1 MAVLFAGGEWE
12 SFTPSDGSPEVVTT
26 TAYFDNAFA
35 RCAIRMGGSSSPN
48 YAYAALPD
56 PVSEIWF
63 HCEIYR
69 TNVSTGSTVWQASTS
84 TGQGILR
91 LQMVTSTPATLQY
104 WNGTAWTTIGLVNL
118 ASNTLLQLDIHMRI
132 ADTGGVFEAFVNGVQ
147 VAVYTGDTN
156 LFSGS
161 QVKTITLGQVYNGI
175 ASTYWSQV
183 IVTDTDDTRAMK
195 LATLGPN
202 ADGALT
208 EWTGSYTD
216 VDEIGTYN
224 DGDYISSGTPNQVE
238 LFGMSDLSATAAT
251 LDVIAFVM
259 AGRGRKGAAGP
270 QNVQMALR
278 TSGVDYFSGNLPG
291 LSPVFAALTQ
301 TIWPNNP
308 STSLPWSTSDINGIQ
323 AGFKSIA

>member
-12 SFTPSDGSPEVVTT
+12 SFTPSSGTPDWTT
-26 TAYFDNAFA
+26 TSATYDSNFA
-35 RCAIRMGGSSSPN
+35 RGAIRMGGSSSPT
-48 YAYAALPD
+48 YAYASLPSA
-56 PVSEIWF
+56 VSECWF
-63 HCEIYR
+63 HCEFYR
-69 TNVSTGSTVWQASTS
+69 TNATSGSTVWQASTA

-91 LQMVTSTPATLQY
+91 LQMVTATPATLQY
-104 WNGTAWTTIGLVNL
+104 WNGTAWTTISVVNL
-118 ASNTLLQLDIHMRI
+118 ATSALLQLDIHMRI
-132 ADTGGVFEAFVNGVQ
+132 ADTGGVFEVFVNGVQ

-161 QVKTITLGQVYNGI
+161 QIKTIALGATYDGI
-175 ASTYWSQV
+175 ASAQWSQV

-208 EWTGSYTD
+208 EWTGGYTD
-216 VDEIGTYN
+216 VDEVGIYN

-270 QNVQMALR
+270 QNVQAAVR

-291 LSPVFAALTQ
+291 LNPVFSPLAQ
-301 TIWPNNP
+301 TVWPVNP

-323 AGFKSIA
+323 AGFKSIS